1 MCYSCPETNAFRNVR
16 FPERTSSAMIKYL
29 IRLAVTVAVGGLLLW
44 FGIPALH
51 ARAPATY
58 AALAANLTGREHV
71 FSVRGPDGADAVGVA
86 GPFWKKAPAL
96 PAAAASSS
104 PAAPARPD
112 ARRLAGAAASP
123 QEVAAVAPGAA
134 PGAAVTTNVYASL
147 ADVPPGMQVGS
158 VPPPAAD
165 DPRAALNEDPGFGWA
180 VLVRGAPYF
189 DKEMRRLGTLPG
201 GSVVAPRTV
210 VVKDGVEVASCRI
223 LVAKTRKWRTDYVV
237 MRTEDMIRFEVPYAE
252 TDPAQRDAAIDYF
265 TVNGRLEALRDRAR
279 AALPTNPFESE
290 YRAAK
295 EKYDELQTEIN
306 AVMAEL
312 RRSEGSR
319 RQALMQR
326 AQALRP
332 KQVAARQEFDPVRQ
346 RWEAW
351 ESEHPDAAE
360 AEIPETP
367 EMRALQQE
375 LDRLRPSVSS
385 FISGL

>member
-1 MCYSCPETNAFRNVR
+1 
-16 FPERTSSAMIKYL
+16 MIKYL
-29 IRLAVTVAVGGLLLW
+29 LRTAVFAVVGCAILW
-44 FGIPALH
+44 IGIPQLH
-51 ARAPATY
+51 ARAPAAY
-58 AALAANLTGREHV
+58 AALAANLTGREHAYEV
-71 FSVRGPDGADAVGVA
+71 AAENGSVRIAAAYPV
-86 GPFWKKAPAL
+86 WKKKPAQ
-96 PAAAASSS
+96 
-104 PAAPARPD
+104 PAAPDPAGSAGGMSGPD
-112 ARRLAGAAASP
+112 RSRGRRLVGAAASP
-123 QEVAAVAPGAA
+123 REVAAVAPGAA

-147 ADVPPGMQVGS
+147 ADVPPGMQVVS

-223 LVAKTRKWRTDYVV
+223 LVAKTRKWRPDYVV

-279 AALPTNPFESE
+279 AALPTNPYESE

-306 AVMAEL
+306 EVMAEL